1 MNRFVADLLL
11 LLTAAIWGL
20 AFVFQKTAMDAI
32 GPYTFIAS
40 RTALAA
46 LVLLPLA
53 YLEGRRDG
61 GAPIMP
67 SPILPVVALGGVMFL
82 IAGALQQIGLKT
94 ASVTNAGFLTAL
106 YVIFTPF
113 VTWFWRRLPPSSIV
127 WPAAL
132 LSIAGTW
139 LLGGGSLASFNY
151 GDLLITISAVFWA
164 VHVLVTAESNA
175 FNRPL
180 AFTCGQFAV
189 VSALSTVLA
198 LGMETPTIAGLA
210 AAAGEIAYVGIL
222 SSALTFTLLAVAMK
236 HTPPSEAAVLIST
249 ESLFAALAGALLIG
263 ERISFIAGIGA
274 AMIVAAT
281 LLVQLSPWFAERRR
295 SAAASG

>member
-20 AFVFQKTAMDAI
+20 AFVFQKTAMESI

-40 RTALAA
+40 RTAIAA

-53 YLEGRRDG
+53 FLEGRNAG
-61 GAPIMP
+61 GAAVLP
-67 SPILPVVALGGVMFL
+67 SRMWPVTVAGGVLFV
-82 IAGALQQIGLKT
+82 IAAALQQIGLKT
-94 ASVTNAGFLTAL
+94 ATVTNAGFLTAL

-113 VTWFWRRLPPSSIV
+113 VAWFWRRVAPSFVV
-127 WPAAL
+127 WPAAI
-132 LSIAGTW
+132 LSMVGTW
-139 LLGGGSLASFNY
+139 LLGGGSIAAFNG
-151 GDLLITISAVFWA
+151 GDVLITVSAVFWA
-164 VHVLVTAESNA
+164 IHVLVTAESNV

-180 AFTCGQFAV
+180 AYTCGQFAT
-189 VSALSTVLA
+189 VSALATVMA
-198 LGMETPTIAGLA
+198 AMIETPTISGLA
-210 AAAGEIAYVGIL
+210 AAAPEIAYVGVL

-263 ERISFIAGIGA
+263 ERIGFVSWIGA
-274 AMIVAAT
+274 GLIIVAT
-281 LLVQLSPWFAERRR
+281 LLVQLSPWLLERRKT
-295 SAAASG
+295 AAACQ